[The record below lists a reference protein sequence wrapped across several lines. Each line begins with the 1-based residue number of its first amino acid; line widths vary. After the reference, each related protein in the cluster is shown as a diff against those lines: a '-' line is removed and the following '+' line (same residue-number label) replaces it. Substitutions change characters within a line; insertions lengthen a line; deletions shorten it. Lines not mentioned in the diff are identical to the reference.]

1 MTGFPID
8 HVQKERLMHM
18 KMRKMIGQVLYV
30 PSWRREARSPR
41 FMRLPLGKL
50 RRGSHLGDDS

>member
-8 HVQKERLMHM
+8 HVQKECLMHM

-30 PSWRREARSPR
+30 PSWRREALS
-41 FMRLPLGKL
+41 RLV
-50 RRGSHLGDDS
+50 S